1 MTSICDNSVS
11 GWETRGWWAGGPGL
25 RRGPRHGRPAD
36 GAGDLVPDPAG
47 DQVLINFGGDGE
59 SLYGLSVLTA
69 DRRVVFETQAYV
81 DGYSWDRLGA
91 GDGEPLALQ
100 HRLVEAWPYGR
111 RVRPTAE

>member
-1 MTSICDNSVS
+1 MADDDSRVDVSKAEGSVIVLKP
-11 GWETRGWWAGGPGL
+11 GGATYRQTCLG
-25 RRGPRHGRPAD
+25 
-36 GAGDLVPDPAG
+36 VC